1 MKSIVPYYFRATLD
15 WIADNN
21 MTPYIVVVH
30 DAEGVVLPPG
40 ATGEVTIL
48 SISATAVKH
57 FSQENWGLSFQ
68 ARLWGQE
75 CFCEIPWRA
84 LVGIYPKENPEL
96 VFRMPVETTLE
107 QATTTEQPKAE
118 FADQPPTKPVERKP
132 RTHLRVVK

>member
-1 MKSIVPYYFRATLD
+1 M
-15 WIADNN
+15 
-21 MTPYIVVVH
+21 
-30 DAEGVVLPPG
+30 LPPG
-40 ATGEVTIL
+40 AIGEVTIL

-57 FSQENWGLSFQ
+57 FSQESWGLGFQ

-107 QATTTEQPKAE
+107 QAAPTEQPKAE